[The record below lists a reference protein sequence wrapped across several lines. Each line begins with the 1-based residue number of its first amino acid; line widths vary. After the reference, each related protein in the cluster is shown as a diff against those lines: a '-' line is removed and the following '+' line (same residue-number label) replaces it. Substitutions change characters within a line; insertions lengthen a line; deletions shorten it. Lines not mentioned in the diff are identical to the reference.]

1 MFIQQYSE
9 KVKKWMVFGVG
20 YVLCREGQTP
30 IQKTIV
36 PTKTSTTPRI
46 HFSVTV
52 GSALNEKREP
62 IYQNIPCAVYGTE
75 RSKEIYNLALTLRRK
90 DIVQFGGYVHE
101 GEIIDNQG
109 NPRKFR
115 EVRLDWLL
123 PIKLFFSGKVSVPQA
138 NFNENV
144 ENVNKNIN
152 AINSANACGNDDF
165 WEDEEKGE

>member
-1 MFIQQYSE
+1 M
-9 KVKKWMVFGVG
+9 
-20 YVLCREGQTP
+20 
-30 IQKTIV
+30 
-36 PTKTSTTPRI
+36 
-46 HFSVTV
+46 
-52 GSALNEKREP
+52 
-62 IYQNIPCAVYGTE
+62 
-75 RSKEIYNLALTLRRK
+75 
-90 DIVQFGGYVHE
+90 QFGGYVHE

-138 NFNENV
+138 NINENV

-152 AINSANACGNDDF
+152 AINSANAGGNDDF